1 MSKRTFIAIHIRPE
15 EELLKFIRALHGKL
29 SKSRINWVN
38 PETMHLTLRFL
49 GNTTKEQIGKILKEA
64 PGIFNQRTPFDAV
77 LKGFGK
83 FGSTESPKVLWI
95 GLEGNEAL
103 SELATETEL
112 MVQSA
117 GFEGEER
124 AFRPHLTLGRIKWLK
139 EAENLKEMLDDYR
152 EVVFHQIVVNEVVFY
167 ESILKPAGP
176 VYRPIQKFSLKG

>member
-15 EELLKFIRALHGKL
+15 EKLLTFIRELHGKL

-64 PGIFNQRTPFDAV
+64 PGIFNQRTPFDVV

-83 FGSTESPKVLWI
+83 FGSTENPKVLWI

-103 SELATETEL
+103 SELAVETGL
-112 MVQSA
+112 LVQGA

-124 AFRPHLTLGRIKWLK
+124 AFRPHLTLGRVKWLK
-139 EAENLKEMLDDYR
+139 EAENLKKILDDYR
-152 EVVFHQIVVNEVVFY
+152 EVVFHRIVVNEVVFY